1 MNRTFVRWESDELR
15 QRLGGVARDRDD
27 VIDEL
32 RVGDGDVG
40 VDVAG
45 RGIEDEEV
53 TGPFDAL
60 VVNEIGNGPH
70 RYLFLTRQSNGWTR
84 LPPLRFSP

>member
-1 MNRTFVRWESDELR
+1 MNSTFVRWESVELR
-15 QRLGGVARDRDD
+15 HDSAAVARDCDD

-32 RVGDGDVG
+32 RVGDGDVR

-60 VVNEIGNGPH
+60 IVNEIGNGPH
-70 RYLFLTRQSNGWTR
+70 RYLFLTRQSNGWNR
-84 LPPLRFSP
+84 LRR